1 MPTKQR
7 QTPQEQTVSGTPTGF
22 NNNFIAEEFSKPR
35 LTNSQTLLQGKNNS
49 YIRFQRD
56 QDASRASGAGGR
68 GFTQCGAID
77 IVAGLNSANKPVN
90 EERDPNP
97 FNDASRI
104 YLTQK
109 GKINHY
115 FGVAKGS
122 SIGQERWSAGIAIKS
137 DNVNIIGRNHIKLVT
152 SRARINTKERNAQG
166 GLLDGSGKIDLI
178 AGNFSGNETV
188 KSLEIFGFKLPIK
201 KKKTLQPIPKG
212 DNLKDLLDEI
222 LNKLSD
228 IQGFTLDNRRA
239 ILEVAT
245 NYATH
250 LHPGFAG
257 PIPVITTPTPM
268 ALAILPTITGQFAKI
283 PEMIIGSVNIAN
295 LRENYLNPN
304 FPEFINSKNVS
315 TT

>member
-1 MPTKQR
+1 MPTKHR

-22 NNNFIAEEFSKPR
+22 NNNFIVEPFCRPR
-35 LTNSQTLLQGKNNS
+35 MSNSHTLFQGKNNS

-68 GFTQCGAID
+68 GFTQAGAID
-77 IVAGLNSANKPVN
+77 IVAGLNSANATVN
-90 EERDPNP
+90 DKRDSNP

-152 SRARINTKERNAQG
+152 SRARINSKEKNAQG

-178 AGNFSGNETV
+178 AGNFSGKETV
-188 KSLEIFGFKLPIK
+188 ESFEIFGFKIPIRK
-201 KKKTLQPIPKG
+201 KKVLQPIPKG
-212 DNLKDLLDEI
+212 ENLKDLLNEI

-245 NYATH
+245 NYTTH
-250 LHPGFAG
+250 AHPGFAG
-257 PIPVITTPTPM
+257 NIPVVTTPTPM
-268 ALAILPTITGQFAKI
+268 ALVVLPTITREFAKI
-283 PEMIIGSVNIAN
+283 PEQVIGSVNIAN

>member
-1 MPTKQR
+1 MLYIDGVYQFPFFVLWARLQVHLSNKI
-7 QTPQEQTVSGTPTGF
+7 ES
-22 NNNFIAEEFSKPR
+22 FS
-35 LTNSQTLLQGKNNS
+35 NSFFDFDIS
-49 YIRFQRD
+49 Y
-56 QDASRASGAGGR
+56 SKS
-68 GFTQCGAID
+68 
-77 IVAGLNSANKPVN
+77 
-90 EERDPNP
+90 P
-97 FNDASRI
+97 F
-104 YLTQK
+104 
-109 GKINHY
+109 
-115 FGVAKGS
+115 
-122 SIGQERWSAGIAIKS
+122 
-137 DNVNIIGRNHIKLVT
+137 
-152 SRARINTKERNAQG
+152 
-166 GLLDGSGKIDLI
+166 
-178 AGNFSGNETV
+178 
-188 KSLEIFGFKLPIK
+188 
-201 KKKTLQPIPKG
+201 
-212 DNLKDLLDEI
+212 

-257 PIPVITTPTPM
+257 LIPVITTPTPM

>member
-1 MPTKQR
+1 MSTKQR

-22 NNNFIAEEFSKPR
+22 NNNFIIETFSRPR
-35 LTNSQTLLQGKNNS
+35 MTNSQTLFQGKNNS

-56 QDASRASGAGGR
+56 QDASAASGAGGR

-77 IVAGLNSANKPVN
+77 LVAGLNSANSTIN
-90 EERDPNP
+90 DERDPNP

-122 SIGQERWSAGIAIKS
+122 SIGKERWSAGIAIKS

-152 SRARINTKERNAQG
+152 SRARINSKEKNAQG

-178 AGNFSGNETV
+178 AGNFSGKETV
-188 KSLEIFGFKLPIK
+188 ESFEIFGFKIPIRK
-201 KKKTLQPIPKG
+201 KKVLQPIPKG
-212 DNLKDLLDEI
+212 ENLKDLLNEI

-245 NYATH
+245 NYTTH
-250 LHPGFAG
+250 IHPGFAG
-257 PIPVITTPTPM
+257 NIPVVTTPTPM
-268 ALAILPTITGQFAKI
+268 ALVVLPTITREFAKI
-283 PEMIIGSVNIAN
+283 PEQVIGSVNIAN